1 MNDYVIGV
9 DIGTGSVKALA
20 VDTTGL
26 LVDSAQVFYPT
37 LHPRPSRSEQVPDV
51 IWRAFV
57 EVISRITG
65 NKKPPTHVVLSA
77 AMHSL
82 IPCDDTGNALTNM
95 ILWSD
100 NRSAAEAVRLKNE
113 PDARQLY
120 EETGTPIHAMSPLC
134 KILWIRAH
142 DKVLFANTARF
153 ISIKEYIW
161 FRLFGVYEVDISIAS
176 ATGLMHIGK
185 MKWNAKALGR
195 AGIQESQ
202 LSSLVSTTH
211 SRTGVSTS
219 VLPGIGPSTAFVI
232 GASDGCF
239 ANVGSFAVDEGV
251 AALTIGTSGAIRVA
265 SQRAAH
271 RFESMLFNY
280 RLNEDTF
287 ICGGPVNNGGAALQ
301 WYIGKMLAKDPDQP
315 ETFVDVLGQIANTRP
330 GSDGLVFLPYLD
342 GERAP
347 LWNSHACGTFFGVR
361 SHHTQAHFT
370 RAVVEGI
377 SMALFDIAE
386 HMVAGGL
393 AIRKVHV
400 SGGFIR
406 SREWLQILADIFG
419 VKMTLLNTEDAS
431 AMGACYLGLKMAGV
445 LTDYNE
451 LQPAP
456 VTETLPRPEA
466 TVRYREQFRLYRE
479 LYTQL
484 NHFMR

>member
-26 LVDSAQVFYPT
+26 LIDSAQVFYPT
-37 LHPRPSRSEQVPDV
+37 VHPHPSMSEQVPDV
-51 IWRAFV
+51 VWRAFV
-57 EVISRITG
+57 EVISRVTADR
-65 NKKPPTHVVLSA
+65 KAPTHVVLSA

-82 IPCDDTGNALTNM
+82 IACDKAGNALTNM

-100 NRSAAEAVRLKNE
+100 NRSAGEAARLRNE
-113 PDARQLY
+113 PEARRLY

-134 KILWIRAH
+134 KILWIREN
-142 DKVLFANTARF
+142 DKALFENTARF
-153 ISIKEYIW
+153 VSIKEYIW
-161 FRLFGVYEVDISIAS
+161 FRLFREYEVDHSLAS
-176 ATGLMHIGK
+176 ATGLMDVKK
-185 MKWNAKALGR
+185 MNWSTKAVR
-195 AGIQESQ
+195 YAGIRESQ

-211 SRTGVSTS
+211 HRTGVSNT
-219 VLPGIGPSTAFVI
+219 VLPGVDPATAFVI
-232 GASDGCF
+232 GASDGCL
-239 ANVGSFAVDEGV
+239 ANVGSFAIEEGV

-265 SQRAAH
+265 SPQAIH

-280 RLNEDTF
+280 RLDENTF
-287 ICGGPVNNGGAALQ
+287 ICGGPINNGGAALR
-301 WYIGKMLAKDPDQP
+301 WYIGKMLGKNPDQP
-315 ETFVDVLGQIANTRP
+315 GIFADVLAQITTTPP
-330 GSDGLVFLPYLD
+330 GSDGLIFLPYLE

-370 RAVVEGI
+370 RAVVEGV

-400 SGGFIR
+400 GGGFIR
-406 SREWLQILADIFG
+406 SREWLQILADLFG

-431 AMGACYLGLKMAGV
+431 AMGASYLGLKMAGV
-445 LTDYNE
+445 LTDYSD

-456 VTETLPRPEA
+456 VTETLPRHEA
-466 TVRYREQFRLYRE
+466 TARYREQFRVYRE